1 MIIALAGRR
10 IDVADAESPR
20 FPERSLGRVAEDLE
34 HLFRTEG
41 ASAIVCSA
49 ACGADLVA
57 LREAGLLGLRR
68 RLVLPFDAASFR
80 QSSVIDRPGDWGP
93 LFDAVVTEVG
103 AGDLVVLGYPP
114 GDDDSYAA
122 ANTAILDEA
131 EALSR
136 LAGEPV
142 CAVTVWEGRSR
153 GEGDST
159 QAFGDAARTRG
170 LRVCPRVDARDVIEN
185 ITLKPS
191 RDHSRAPDSTAAA
204 RPLSRNK
211 P

>member
-10 IDVADAESPR
+10 IDAADAASPR
-20 FPERSLGRVAEDLE
+20 FPERSLGKVAADLQQ
-34 HLFRTEG
+34 LFRTEG

-68 RLVLPFDAASFR
+68 RIVLPFDAASFR
-80 QSSVIDRPGDWGP
+80 QSSVVDRPGDWGP
-93 LFDAVVTEVG
+93 LFDAVV
-103 AGDLVVLGYPP
+103 AGLSAADLVVLDYPP
-114 GDDDSYAA
+114 GDDASYAA

-131 EALSR
+131 EELGR

-153 GEGDST
+153 GEGDLT
-159 QAFGDAARTRG
+159 EAFGDAARSRG
-170 LRVCPRVDARDVIEN
+170 LRVVDVL
-185 ITLKPS
+185 TMK
-191 RDHSRAPDSTAAA
+191 T
-204 RPLSRNK
+204 
-211 P
+211 